1 MLSDGFIAAHFE
13 QKYQQNVSF
22 GRTQKKTSGT
32 FLECYKHVLGSIVY
46 IITIVKSWYNNQK
59 FQNIETM
66 YVVICW
72 KSFF

>member
-46 IITIVKSWYNNQK
+46 IITIVKS
-59 FQNIETM
+59 
-66 YVVICW
+66 
-72 KSFF
+72 